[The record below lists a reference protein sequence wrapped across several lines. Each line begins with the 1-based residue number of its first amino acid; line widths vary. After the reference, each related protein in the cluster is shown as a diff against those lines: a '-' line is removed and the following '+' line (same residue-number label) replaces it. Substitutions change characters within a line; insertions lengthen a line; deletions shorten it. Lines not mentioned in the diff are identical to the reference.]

1 MNRLFSNEVVLT
13 EKELIRELTNL
24 KSKIYDLELER
35 RNHKKIINQYKN
47 IFPKISEPLLL
58 TDIDGKIIDANPEFI
73 DLLGYSLLDLRRMT
87 IKSLTPMNLHENET
101 KLLIEELSENEKIES
116 RWSEFYKISGQKI
129 SVHLAIYA
137 NQDED
142 GNFDSITRLVK
153 SIL

>member
-24 KSKIYDLELER
+24 KSKIYELELER

-58 TDIDGKIIDANPEFI
+58 TDIEGKIIDANPEFI

-116 RWSEFYKISGQKI
+116 RWSEFYKINGQKI
-129 SVHLAIYA
+129 SVHLTIYA